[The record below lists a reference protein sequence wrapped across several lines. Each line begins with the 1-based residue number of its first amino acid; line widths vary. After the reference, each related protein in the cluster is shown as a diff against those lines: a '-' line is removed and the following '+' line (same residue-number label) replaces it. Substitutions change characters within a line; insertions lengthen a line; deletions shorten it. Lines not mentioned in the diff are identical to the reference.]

1 MNEKEIIIES
11 KMETKAYDIEKLKN
25 CANCFHFKLFV
36 GNDCVCTLKKEII
49 DPRMKCPE
57 YKVNRDDH

>member
-25 CANCFHFKLFV
+25 CANCFHFKLFA
-36 GNDCVCTLKKEII
+36 GNDCVCTLKREIT
-49 DPRMKCPE
+49 DPRKKCPE